1 MTFVARTVLVA
12 AVAAGGFAVLP
23 TAASAEAD
31 AGQCEITGG
40 SLSWGVKESFRAY
53 ISGTIANGGWEVS
66 DGASYETPT
75 FTWSPAT
82 GSIDPETGAG
92 SVSFTGSVR
101 FTGHDGILDMT
112 LANPTVE
119 FSEDGH
125 ATLLLDTRGTDTS
138 GNVAVDVTQESVA
151 DLGTIGP
158 VDVASGSAAFTDVP
172 VALSATGAPAFAD
185 FYQPGEALDP
195 LTLTFET
202 GPCEDEEPLADPA
215 ADDTE
220 PVAADGEDGDS
231 SSTPWLP
238 IGLGVGAV
246 VVAGGA
252 GTALYLRKRS
262 A

>member
-12 AVAAGGFAVLP
+12 AVAAGGLAVAP
-23 TAASAEAD
+23 TAAAAESGAD
-31 AGQCEITGG
+31 RCEVTGG
-40 SLSWGVKESFRAY
+40 SLEWGVKESFRAY
-53 ISGTIANGGWEVS
+53 ISGTIANGGWEVGE
-66 DGASYETPT
+66 GASYETPT
-75 FTWSPAT
+75 FSWSPAT

-92 SVSFTGSVR
+92 SVSFTGTVR

-119 FSEDGH
+119 FAEDGQ

-138 GNVAVDVTQESVA
+138 GDVAVDVTQQPVA
-151 DLGTIGP
+151 DLGPIGP
-158 VDVASGSAAFTDVP
+158 VDVASGGATFADMP

-185 FYQPGEALDP
+185 FYAPGEALDP
-195 LTLTFET
+195 LTLAFEV
-202 GPCEDEEPLADPA
+202 GPCGEEEPA
-215 ADDTE
+215 AE
-220 PVAADGEDGDS
+220 PVSDDAVPVAEEDGS

-252 GTALYLRKRS
+252 GTALYLRRRS